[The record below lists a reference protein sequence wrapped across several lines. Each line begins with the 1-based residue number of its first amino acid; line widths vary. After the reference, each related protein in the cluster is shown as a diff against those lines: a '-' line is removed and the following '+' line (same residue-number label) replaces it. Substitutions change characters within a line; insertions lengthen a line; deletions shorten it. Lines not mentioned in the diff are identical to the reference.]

1 MHIHKH
7 MGQKRNSEESQK
19 NFEWVDNE
27 DTIDQNVWHATKAML
42 KVKYSLNT
50 YIKKE
55 ESFKINDLGFYLKQ
69 LKKDDCIKSDI
80 KEKG

>member
-1 MHIHKH
+1 
-7 MGQKRNSEESQK
+7 
-19 NFEWVDNE
+19 
-27 DTIDQNVWHATKAML
+27 ML

-55 ESFKINDLGFYLKQ
+55 ESFKINDLGFYLK
-69 LKKDDCIKSDI
+69 KKKEDCIKSDT

>member
-1 MHIHKH
+1 MHTHKH
-7 MGQKRNSEESQK
+7 MGQNRNSEESQK
-19 NFEWVDNE
+19 IFELADNE
-27 DTIDQNVWHATKAML
+27 NTMYQNVWNATKAML

-55 ESFKINDLGFYLKQ
+55 ESFKINDLGFYLKK
-69 LKKDDCIKSDI
+69 LKKEDCIKYDI

>member
-19 NFEWVDNE
+19 NFELVDNE
-27 DTIDQNVWHATKAML
+27 DTIDQNVWHAAKAML

-55 ESFKINDLGFYLKQ
+55 ESFKINDLGFC
-69 LKKDDCIKSDI
+69 LKKKKEDCIKSDT